1 MQKRPTGSPAG
12 RFHRLFGNREWFG
25 CGGNP
30 PVAFSDSSPQKGGPR
45 LPPIQCRSQLAD
57 EVEGAVAGA
66 AVESAEVAE
75 EVETAEIAANETVDP
90 TIEAEVSTTEE
101 N

>member
-1 MQKRPTGSPAG
+1 MLAA
-12 RFHRLFGNREWFG
+12 RLSCVGNE
-25 CGGNP
+25 
-30 PVAFSDSSPQKGGPR
+30 R
-45 LPPIQCRSQLAD
+45 LPLAGPARD
-57 EVEGAVAGA
+57 HIVAGA

>member
-1 MQKRPTGSPAG
+1 MQA
-12 RFHRLFGNREWFG
+12 NE
-25 CGGNP
+25 
-30 PVAFSDSSPQKGGPR
+30 
-45 LPPIQCRSQLAD
+45 LAD